1 MFQKGSVS
9 MSEQKISPAHAA
21 EARAAA
27 QAPAPQPVAKHP
39 EYTYVLMMFDG
50 LCISGASVVVPLL
63 REHYG
68 LAYDLVGT
76 LLALLSV
83 GNLLSSF
90 ICGFLPRR
98 LGIRKTA
105 LIFTFGIFLGYLMLV
120 LFHAPF
126 FICLAFLIIG
136 LGKGSSMNNA
146 TVAAG
151 SAAADKT
158 KSTNFI
164 NATFALGSL
173 MVPVLYTAAGRLPG
187 WKGPLYAFTFFGL
200 VIWIMFHMIGLSS
213 VRLTGKNTED
223 RSFLRSPHFWL
234 SVAFLFFIQCSEITV
249 VGWVVTYFKD
259 AGILS
264 GSLSN
269 WTVTVFWL
277 AMLIG
282 RLLIVFVIPQ
292 ESPLRT
298 LPVMSAGT
306 CVTYLLLLT
315 SQSGTAAV
323 IFLFLYGLTAAGL
336 YPTVIAQSAKNMNNA
351 SVGVM
356 LPIGGIGAIVTP
368 YLVGA
373 VAEQAGIE
381 AGMACPMVAILLSF
395 LCALLLRKMPD

>member
-1 MFQKGSVS
+1 
-9 MSEQKISPAHAA
+9 MSEQEVFPARAA
-21 EARAAA
+21 ETKAAAA

-39 EYTYVLMMFDG
+39 EYTYLLMMFDG

-200 VIWIMFHMIGLSS
+200 VIWIMFHMIGLSN

-282 RLLIVFVIPQ
+282 RLL
-292 ESPLRT
+292 
-298 LPVMSAGT
+298 
-306 CVTYLLLLT
+306 
-315 SQSGTAAV
+315 

>member
-1 MFQKGSVS
+1 
-9 MSEQKISPAHAA
+9 MSAQDISSIPSA
-21 EARAAA
+21 
-27 QAPAPQPVAKHP
+27 APQPAAPRPVAKHP

-63 REHYG
+63 RDHYG

-98 LGIRKTA
+98 LGIRRTA

-120 LFHAPF
+120 LFRAPF

-187 WKGPLYAFTFFGL
+187 WNGPLYAFTFFGL
-200 VIWIMFHMIGLSS
+200 VIWIMFHMIGLSD
-213 VRLTGKNTED
+213 VRLAGKNTED
-223 RSFLRSPHFWL
+223 SSFLRSPHFWL

-264 GSLSN
+264 GSLSS

-373 VAEQAGIE
+373 VAAKAGIE
-381 AGMACPMVAILLSF
+381 AGMACPMAAILLSF
-395 LCALLLRKMPD
+395 LCALLLRKIPD